1 MAKKTL
7 LKVFDVY
14 LYDVETGKILGVQEN
29 LTSTALSQAVEKAE
43 IRNGRSNSK
52 WSEIEYNKSVTFELS
67 TNVFDK
73 DMLALKCGVKP
84 EEATEMYT
92 EAFTETVSS
101 SRELTLPATP
111 KDGEEVQIINPS
123 TGEVISD
130 EGYEVSGTT
139 VTFDSLSNTDVRV
152 LPYLTD
158 ASEKEVTE
166 IVIDADKF
174 ASAVKCVAKT
184 VEVSEDSK
192 VTNYVELVLNV
203 AKPASNFSLTTSA
216 DVTNGNE
223 DSITIEAL
231 PDAKNKLAT
240 LRFIPV

>member
-14 LYDVETGKILGVQEN
+14 LYDIETGKILGVQEN

-130 EGYEVSGTT
+130 EGYEVSGYEVYKEGDSTT
-139 VTFDSLSNTDVRV
+139 
-152 LPYLTD
+152 
-158 ASEKEVTE
+158 
-166 IVIDADKF
+166 IVELLEDNSFIMPDY
-174 ASAVKCVAKT
+174 AVKI
-184 VEVSEDSK
+184 K
-192 VTNYVELVLNV
+192 VTY
-203 AKPASNFSLTTSA
+203 
-216 DVTNGNE
+216 NE
-223 DSITIEAL
+223 KTE
-231 PDAKNKLAT
+231 
-240 LRFIPV
+240 